1 MGILMWA
8 SFLKKKIKKCAQIM
22 TQIWLRGFNFF
33 LYFKTRNL
41 LFNGMISP
49 LKLSGKKEEKE
60 RCGGEGDSQ

>member
-1 MGILMWA
+1 
-8 SFLKKKIKKCAQIM
+8 
-22 TQIWLRGFNFF
+22 
-33 LYFKTRNL
+33 L